1 MLKSFTD
8 VLIVSIKRFMSVQMV
23 CIVIQDNLTP
33 LHCAARSGHEQAV
46 EVLVNRGASLFSKTK
61 NGLTPLHMAI
71 QGDHVECAKKLLDHK
86 ADIEDV
92 TMVRDAILRSVDS
105 FQKQAIAL
113 HADVLNKRP
122 VIF

>member
-1 MLKSFTD
+1 M
-8 VLIVSIKRFMSVQMV
+8 
-23 CIVIQDNLTP
+23 
-33 LHCAARSGHEQAV
+33 
-46 EVLVNRGASLFSKTK
+46 LVNRGASLFSKTK

-105 FQKQAIAL
+105 FLEVGHCFAC
-113 HADVLNKRP
+113 RC
-122 VIF
+122 FE